1 MCSLLPPFFGEMKL
15 PVPEGL
21 EELEL
26 RKLNNNEIQFF
37 FFIHLKFSQ
46 DTNKD
51 YLYNQFVIFLI

>member
-15 PVPEGL
+15 PAPEGL

-37 FFIHLKFSQ
+37 FFSFTL
-46 DTNKD
+46 N
-51 YLYNQFVIFLI
+51 FLRIQTKIIYIISL

>member
-1 MCSLLPPFFGEMKL
+1 MCSLLPPFFGEMKPL
-15 PVPEGL
+15 APEGL

-37 FFIHLKFSQ
+37 FFIQLKFSQ

>member
-1 MCSLLPPFFGEMKL
+1 MCLLLPPFFREMK
-15 PVPEGL
+15 PPAPEGL

-51 YLYNQFVIFLI
+51 YLYN